1 MMRCVGQ
8 SGGYD
13 QIYFHR
19 ARLRTDTRIHE
30 SLRKSLSSL
39 PSPPYSEEEKKRLM
53 NEQIE
58 KYKMRVLE
66 EEDRTAEKDLEE
78 RFYSQS

>member
-1 MMRCVGQ
+1 
-8 SGGYD
+8 
-13 QIYFHR
+13 
-19 ARLRTDTRIHE
+19 
-30 SLRKSLSSL
+30 
-39 PSPPYSEEEKKRLM
+39 M